1 MLTKPNFRMFTVGS
15 SVFIELDGKS
25 LGDGV
30 KSAELITTYPCKGN
44 QRETILMLGIDI
56 SQFRFMPDGFFDK
69 AYERASN
76 FKPPIETHNE
86 RLK

>member
-30 KSAELITTYPCKGN
+30 KSAELITHPCKGN